1 MILEEFCIT
10 HITAQSVNRAVP
22 IILNIDAPRLAYYK
36 LLNTVPGEQAF
47 RTFRAIAGPRN
58 AGFAPLRNRVT
69 VMPN

>member
-1 MILEEFCIT
+1 
-10 HITAQSVNRAVP
+10 
-22 IILNIDAPRLAYYK
+22 LNIDAPRLAYYK